1 MMQPN
6 TKANVL
12 IVDNDDQILC
22 NLQQLLENSGFNTT
36 ATWSGREALS
46 LLRSGVFDVLLV
58 DDYLPDLHSHN
69 FLEQVNHMPFQPSIV
84 VMHNDPAKPAD
95 RRCYESLGVSELVD
109 KHDAARVCEAVSFSY
124 AEQPLARKAVN

>member
-1 MMQPN
+1 
-6 TKANVL
+6 
-12 IVDNDDQILC
+12 
-22 NLQQLLENSGFNTT
+22 
-36 ATWSGREALS
+36 
-46 LLRSGVFDVLLV
+46 LLV

>member
-6 TKANVL
+6 TKVDVL

-22 NLQQLLENSGFNTT
+22 NLQQLLESAGFNTA
-36 ATWSGREALS
+36 ATWSGREALT
-46 LLRSGVFDVLLV
+46 LLRSRVFDVLLV

-69 FLEQVNHMPFQPSIV
+69 FLEQVNHLIV
-84 VMHNDPAKPAD
+84 VMHTDPAKPAD

-109 KHDAARVCEAVSFSY
+109 KHDAARVCEAVSFSF
-124 AEQPLARKAVN
+124 AEQPLVRKAVN